1 MDDPDVLRSQL
12 RQTELTLQAFLD
24 FAPAIISA
32 RDTEGRLLLSNAR
45 FGESFRRPV
54 DGLSGPSVVTP
65 EMLAWAESLE
75 RQVIETGE
83 VVQGENVIP
92 APDDTVT
99 VYEFTKFPIRDAA
112 GAVCA
117 VGTIGVD
124 VTADRRAV
132 DALRESEERFR
143 QMANSLDEVFL
154 LWEEGSLEM
163 LYVSPS
169 AERITGLTPEQLNDP
184 TARLGN
190 VHPDDRHILRS
201 APAPVKEFRI
211 IKPDG
216 QIRWLRS
223 RTMHV
228 TTAEGVPDRG
238 ASTITD
244 VTDQKVAELAALSA
258 RVEAERANRAK
269 SEFLSRMSHELR
281 TPLNAILGF
290 GQLLQTDDGLDPEHV
305 EQVEQITKAGR
316 HLRDLINEVLD
327 VSRIESGQISISLE
341 PVRLGDALGDALEM
355 VRPMAE
361 QQRIHILTD
370 TQVGERHVHADR
382 QRLTQVILNLLTN
395 AVKYNRPDGEV
406 RLRCDS
412 PADGLVRLVVADTG
426 IGIAAADRDRLFT
439 PFARLGAENTDVEGT
454 GLGLAHSKHLVEAMG
469 GRIGAD
475 SDHGVGS
482 RFWIDLPSADPTA
495 LASSRRPAGADDA
508 VARRRSTVRTVLFIE
523 DNAPNVRLMRGI
535 VARRPE
541 IRLEVAMRGSEGLEL
556 AVERPPALI
565 LLDLHLPDQSG
576 EDVLRTLRA
585 DPRTADIPVVIVS
598 ADATEPQIERLLA
611 AGAAEYI
618 TKPFEIDR
626 VLAVIDAT
634 DPSAS
639 TPG

>member
-1 MDDPDVLRSQL
+1 V
-12 RQTELTLQAFLD
+12 F
-24 FAPAIISA
+24 
-32 RDTEGRLLLSNAR
+32 
-45 FGESFRRPV
+45 
-54 DGLSGPSVVTP
+54 
-65 EMLAWAESLE
+65 
-75 RQVIETGE
+75 
-83 VVQGENVIP
+83 
-92 APDDTVT
+92 
-99 VYEFTKFPIRDAA
+99 
-112 GAVCA
+112 A

-132 DALRESEERFR
+132 AALRESEERFR

-169 AERITGLTPEQLNDP
+169 AERITGLTAAQLNDP
-184 TARLGN
+184 AARLGN

-201 APAPVKEFRI
+201 APAPMKEFRI

-216 QIRWLRS
+216 EVRWIRS

-228 TTAEGVPDRG
+228 ETAEGTPDRG
-238 ASTITD
+238 ASTLTD

-290 GQLLQTDDGLDPEHV
+290 GQLLQTDESLDPGHI

-341 PVRLGDALGDALEM
+341 PVRLGDALRDALEM
-355 VRPMAE
+355 VQPMAE
-361 QQRIHILTD
+361 AQRIHILTD
-370 TQVGERHVHADR
+370 TQVWDRHVRADR
-382 QRLTQVILNLLTN
+382 QRLTQILLNLLTN

-406 RLRCDS
+406 RLRCEA
-412 PADGLVRLVVADTG
+412 PGAGVVRLVVVDSG
-426 IGIAAADRDRLFT
+426 IGIAEADRDRLFT
-439 PFARLGAENTDVEGT
+439 PFARLGAEHTDIEGT

-469 GRIGAD
+469 GAIGAE

-482 RFWIDLPSADPTA
+482 RFWIDLPATDPSA
-495 LASSRRPAGADDA
+495 SGGRGAGMGDD
-508 VARRRSTVRTVLFIE
+508 VLSHRRSTTRTIVFIE

-535 VARRPE
+535 IARRPGVE
-541 IRLEVAMRGSEGLEL
+541 LEVAMRGSEGLEL
-556 AVERPPALI
+556 AFERRPCLI

-576 EDVLRTLRA
+576 EDVLRVLRA
-585 DPRTADIPVVIVS
+585 DPRTASTPVVVVS
-598 ADATEPQIERLLA
+598 ADATDRQIANLRA
-611 AGAAEYI
+611 AGATGYI
-618 TKPFEIDR
+618 TKPFEIDE

-634 DPSAS
+634 EPEAS
-639 TPG
+639 TDAPNVTR